1 MAQDTIT
8 WTGVRAPGVKRFRP
22 LERWCISAPRP
33 PTLNGDT
40 TLQAARCTK
49 DGCQPR
55 DTKFLRRRRVN
66 APSDRPTFQPYWGKP
81 AVRMIGG
88 TMETAAS
95 YEARFA
101 PWSYPTSHIHIR
113 MFAVWPKQKG
123 LPSLIYHEPVLEVK
137 FMCGAA
143 GTTRI
148 LTIRATGTKQVN

>member
-1 MAQDTIT
+1 MDQDTIT

-55 DTKFLRRRRVN
+55 DTNFLRRRRVN

-95 YEARFA
+95 FEARFA
-101 PWSYPTSHIHIR
+101 PWSYPTAQEKKAR
-113 MFAVWPKQKG
+113 AA
-123 LPSLIYHEPVLEVK
+123 PSPGGGRACPLR
-137 FMCGAA
+137 A
-143 GTTRI
+143 GTTF
-148 LTIRATGTKQVN
+148 VNTDSYLLLVVIVLVLIALHRLCG